1 MNVRQ
6 RTVLAIAG
14 ALVFL
19 MLAFPP
25 FVVSL
30 PNGASNN
37 KEYDFIF
44 SLPKHGIFTV
54 SVNVETLFPQ

>member
-1 MNVRQ
+1 M
-6 RTVLAIAG
+6 LAIAG